1 MTTANIAEVLKLAA
15 KPVQYDND
23 EKTWLEFRFKLEN
36 YLTLVD
42 ERYVALLLNAES
54 QPVANLPTGTE
65 ESAVTIRTLSHTLYA
80 LLATLTTGRSL
91 RLVQRVP
98 NRNGFE
104 AWRQM
109 AAENAPKTAG
119 RRFAMLQAVLQPGMS
134 DNPAKFEETW
144 KSWEHQV
151 DIYENLSSTKLDDDV
166 KISVVL
172 RECPQKLRDHLLVN
186 SQQFE
191 SNYNKLRAIIQAY
204 LNTNKTWIVNDFR
217 ETVPMDVDYIGK
229 SKGKG
234 KSKSKSK
241 GKSKGKSGSIGK
253 GKSKGKS
260 KDRNQGKGKSKS
272 NSKGK
277 GNGKPDNDRE
287 CYVCG
292 KKGSSRTRLLVTSKP
307 RQDGERGGGRRSKC
321 RA

>member
-104 AWRQM
+104 ARRQM

-151 DIYENLSSTKLDDDV
+151 DIFENLSSTKLDDDV

-241 GKSKGKSGSIGK
+241 GKNKGKSGSIGK

-277 GNGKPDNDRE
+277 GKGKPDMTENATCAE
-287 CYVCG
+287 
-292 KKGSSRTRLLVTSKP
+292 KGSSRTRLLVTSKP